1 MTTANVAS
9 LGEQLKTHL
18 SDAVEKTKEIS
29 EGIRDRVGSGY
40 RAVHRGVRNAKAA
53 TEDAIE
59 STRGEIKERPL
70 TITAAAL
77 ATGFAAGLLTGWL
90 IGSRRK

>member
-9 LGEQLKTHL
+9 LGEQLKTHF
-18 SDAVEKTKEIS
+18 SDAVEKTKEVS

-40 RAVHRGVRNAKAA
+40 RAAQRGIQNAKVA

-59 STRGEIKERPL
+59 SARHEIKERPL
-70 TITAAAL
+70 TITAAAVV
-77 ATGFAAGLLTGWL
+77 AGFAAGLLTGWL
-90 IGSRRK
+90 IASRRK